1 MLFPLSPQLRL
12 LQTLMLVVLLSLLV
26 SADQKDGPLLVGIN
40 APSPVPEVKQ
50 PMERQRLRHSFG
62 VFFSSKRKV
71 PNAADPLHNR

>member
-1 MLFPLSPQLRL
+1 MLFPPSPQLRL

-26 SADQKDGPLLVGIN
+26 SADQKNGPLLVGIN
-40 APSPVPEVKQ
+40 APSPVPQVK
-50 PMERQRLRHSFG
+50 ERQRLRHSFG